1 MNKLLEKP
9 NICKRCST
17 TCIEKEES
25 VIICSDVE
33 FRCKGKGCGR
43 LLAKGNDDG
52 FLAGRIKCPKCG
64 EMNER

>member
-17 TCIEKEES
+17 TCIEKGEK

-33 FRCKGKGCGR
+33 FRCKECGK
-43 LLAKGNDDG
+43 LLAKGNGSG
-52 FLAGRIKCPKCG
+52 FLAGSIKCPRCG